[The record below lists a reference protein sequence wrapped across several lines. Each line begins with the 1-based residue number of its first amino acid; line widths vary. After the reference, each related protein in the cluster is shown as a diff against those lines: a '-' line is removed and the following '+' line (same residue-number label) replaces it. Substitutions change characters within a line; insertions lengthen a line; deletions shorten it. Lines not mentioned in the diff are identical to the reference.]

1 MEGCRTD
8 DHRVRRVLDDQFFLQ
23 PLPGVMRVP
32 GDPVDSQDGQED
44 VSLNTRLSAR
54 GGEPAGDGAEE
65 SAGALGIG
73 AGRVRDVDNGVY
85 AI

>member
-1 MEGCRTD
+1 
-8 DHRVRRVLDDQFFLQ
+8 
-23 PLPGVMRVP
+23 
-32 GDPVDSQDGQED
+32 